1 MSRLVNIL
9 FLLLTSFTA
18 SAQWTLRPSFNDVE
32 AWHEYGGGVFCRC
45 AHGAFTID
53 RDGEINTL
61 TKISGLASAALT
73 ASAADV
79 GGKFWALG
87 YGDGG
92 VDVCKGGRISNFLPA
107 IQVDGGVADMTCDGD
122 IILAAVGGIV
132 EFFDV
137 NKNELFAY
145 CDFGEKVSRVALSGG
160 VAYALVGGEV
170 LSVDVDAP
178 NLQDAEAWRKSAFD
192 FHKTD
197 NSHVDYDGATPRGGM
212 PEDDINAMTAADGK
226 LLAVNKFASLITR
239 QGVETIKNPD
249 EKQFTAAFFNPYNS
263 AQFFLGGADGTVY
276 EYVDGNLKAR
286 YNQLAGAPIVSM
298 DCNQAGDLFIL
309 SASENKPVSVFDHSG
324 NWHTATSFNSM
335 KSSTPK
341 QLLFVNDNIVLVNM
355 GKQGI
360 FAVDLGGTPLD
371 FSDDKTAVC
380 QVVSGGVRVGTEINA
395 MRLSQSGYL
404 YVATDKGVAYTLTPE
419 QIVDGGVGFIRPI
432 VTESNDRD
440 GDYSQYLLSSK
451 TVTSIAED
459 AAGRKWFGTRG
470 AGVFVVNDDCNE
482 QILHFNT
489 RNSPLPSD
497 TIHAIEIVQNTG
509 EVFFHTSNG
518 LASYVSDA
526 QKSADD
532 LDNIIIYPN
541 PVRPDYDGDIHISGL
556 ESGSDVRITDVA
568 GHLVHK
574 ATAESGLLSWDGNN
588 LNGRK
593 CATGVYLVFVYN
605 VETKDKKVKKMLIVR

>member
-1 MSRLVNIL
+1 MLASL
-9 FLLLTSFTA
+9 SA
-18 SAQWTLRPSFNDVE
+18 SAQWTLRPSFNDVK

-79 GGKFWALG
+79 DGKFWALG
-87 YGDGG
+87 YGDGSI
-92 VDVCKGGRISNFLPA
+92 DVCKGGRISNFLPA
-107 IQVDGGVADMTCDGD
+107 IPSNYAVKDIDCNGGMV
-122 IILAAVGGIV
+122 LAAVGSVV
-132 EFFDV
+132 EFVDV
-137 NKNELFAY
+137 NRNELFAY
-145 CDFGEKVSRVALSGG
+145 CDFNADVSRVFIDND
-160 VAYALVGGEV
+160 VVYALVDGECF
-170 LSVDVDAP
+170 SIDVDAP
-178 NLQDAEAWRKSAFD
+178 NLQDAEAWRLSAFD
-192 FHKTD
+192 FPQPS
-197 NSHVDYDGATPRGGM
+197 NYAGATPRGM

-239 QGVETIKNPD
+239 QGVETLKNPD

-263 AQFFLGGADGTVY
+263 SQFFLGGADGTVY

-286 YNQLAGAPIVSM
+286 YNQLAGAQIVSM

-309 SASENKPVSVFDHSG
+309 SASENQPVSVFDHSG
-324 NWHTATSFNSM
+324 NWHTATSFYSM

-341 QLLFVNDNIVLVNM
+341 QFLFVNDNIILVNM

-371 FSDDKTAVC
+371 FSDDKTSVC
-380 QVVSGGVRVGTEINA
+380 QVVSGGARVGTEINA

-419 QIVDGGVGFIRPI
+419 QLVDGNVGFIRPI

-556 ESGSDVRITDVA
+556 ESGCDVRITDVA

-574 ATAESGLLSWDGNN
+574 ATADSGLLSWDGNN

-605 VETKDKKVKKMLIVR
+605 VETKDKKVKKLLIVR